1 MVFQQKFSEDSK
13 MVQQVNEL
21 GDAMKALN
29 IGKEDIQKLKY
40 ESFINELKN
49 SKCKNYKIKLFAA

>member
-1 MVFQQKFSEDSK
+1 